1 MPFMSSREC
10 PSSCN
15 LLRDFYHG
23 CMLDFSNAFSVSIE
37 VIFLSLLIW
46 MVNYCD
52 NFSSIVP
59 LCILR
64 IKLLFGYDILSLL
77 YISGFHLLCVC
88 GVCIALEILT
98 FNFLFSKLFSF
109 GKQLFWPHKMSW
121 EVPSSSIFWKSLC
134 RIGTISS
141 LSAWWKSLV
150 KPSGLL
156 EVFLFGIFF
165 MLMFLTLNLSY
176 LIKAM
181 QVIYFFLS
189 ERL

>member
-1 MPFMSSREC
+1 
-10 PSSCN
+10 
-15 LLRDFYHG
+15 
-23 CMLDFSNAFSVSIE
+23 
-37 VIFLSLLIW
+37 
-46 MVNYCD
+46 
-52 NFSSIVP
+52 
-59 LCILR
+59 
-64 IKLLFGYDILSLL
+64 
-77 YISGFHLLCVC
+77 
-88 GVCIALEILT
+88 
-98 FNFLFSKLFSF
+98 
-109 GKQLFWPHKMSW
+109 MSW

-189 ERL
+189 ERLWFMYFKEFVNFIYIIKLISINSFIMFSYYLCNVWKICSDILLINDNDTFYLLFIFINLCRGLLILLIFFFKQPAFSFIDYSPLYFSISLNSSVFIISFVLLALDLICFSFSSF